1 MGYNVLNASN
11 GFEAIRWAV
20 VEHIDAVVLDMD
32 RDQAEIT
39 LVAKEIKRCRPD
51 VPTVV
56 LVDGISNHFVEL
68 ADVLVPKRNHSGM
81 LSAAVKTVLA
91 ASGGW
96 LKMADS
102 AAQSQI

>member
-20 VEHIDAVVLDMD
+20 VEPIDAVVLDMD

-51 VPTVV
+51 VPTIV
-56 LVDGISNHFVEL
+56 LVDGISHHFIQL

-81 LSAAVKTVLA
+81 LSEAVKTVLA

-102 AAQSQI
+102 HSNTG